1 MSMLKWAEEEV
12 RLACEE
18 EKLNND
24 ELVGYGCACYEGALE
39 AFKVLCKQGH
49 SGFSIKITQGILN
62 RLIDGKPLTAIEDVD
77 SVWNDIHE
85 YYDKNAKKGT
95 KYQCK
100 RMSSLFKDVRP
111 DGTVKYND
119 IDRVY
124 CYDIDNE
131 NVSYHSGLADTIIN
145 EMFPI
150 EFPYY
155 PPSKSFKMYAVDFLV
170 DPKNGDFD
178 TMGFTKAIKPNGE
191 VIEINRYFR
200 EPNEGEVETYP
211 GWVEISE
218 EEYRERE
225 KNQVEREWM
234 V

>member
-1 MSMLKWAEEEV
+1 MSMLEWAEEEV
-12 RLACEE
+12 KFACEE
-18 EKLNND
+18 EKSNKD
-24 ELVGYGCACYEGALE
+24 ELSDYGCACYQGALE
-39 AFKVLCKQGH
+39 AFKVLCEQGH
-49 SGFSIKITQGILN
+49 SGFSIKLTQSILN
-62 RLIDGKPLTAIEDVD
+62 RLIDNKPLTAIEDVD
-77 SVWNDIHE
+77 SVWNDIHD

-95 KYQCK
+95 KFQCK
-100 RMSSLFKDVRP
+100 RMSSLFKDVMP
-111 DGTVKYND
+111 DGTVKYSD
-119 IDRVY
+119 VDRVY
-124 CYDIDNE
+124 CYDVENE

-155 PPSKSFKMYAVDFLV
+155 PPSKPFKMYAVDFLV

-178 TMGFTKAIKPNGE
+178 TMGFTKVVKPNGE

-200 EPNEGEVETYP
+200 EPNDGEVETYP

>member
-1 MSMLKWAEEEV
+1 MLKWAEEEV

-24 ELVGYGCACYEGALE
+24 ELVNYWCDCYKGALE

-49 SGFSIKITQGILN
+49 SGFSIKITQDILN

-85 YYDKNAKKGT
+85 YYDKDNKKGT

-100 RMSSLFKDVRP
+100 RMSSLFKDVMP
-111 DGTVKYND
+111 DGSIKYND
-119 IDRVY
+119 VDRVY
-124 CYDIDNE
+124 CYDVENE

-170 DPKNGDFD
+170 DSKNGDFD
-178 TMGFTKAIKPNGE
+178 TMGFIKVVKPNSE

-200 EPNEGEVETYP
+200 EPNDNEVETYP

-218 EEYRERE
+218 EEYKERE
-225 KNQVEREWM
+225 KNKVEREWM
-234 V
+234 I

>member
-1 MSMLKWAEEEV
+1 M
-12 RLACEE
+12 
-18 EKLNND
+18 
-24 ELVGYGCACYEGALE
+24 
-39 AFKVLCKQGH
+39 
-49 SGFSIKITQGILN
+49 
-62 RLIDGKPLTAIEDVD
+62 
-77 SVWNDIHE
+77 
-85 YYDKNAKKGT
+85 
-95 KYQCK
+95 
-100 RMSSLFKDVRP
+100 P
-111 DGTVKYND
+111 DGTVKYSD
-119 IDRVY
+119 VDRVY
-124 CYDIDNE
+124 CYDVDNE

-155 PPSKSFKMYAVDFLV
+155 PSSKPFKMYAVDFLV

-191 VIEINRYFR
+191 VVEVNRYFR
-200 EPNEGEVETYP
+200 EPNDGESETYP

-218 EEYRERE
+218 EEYKERE

>member
-1 MSMLKWAEEEV
+1 MLKWAEEEV

-18 EKLNND
+18 EKSNND
-24 ELVGYGCACYEGALE
+24 ELVDYGCPCYEGALE

-62 RLIDGKPLTAIEDVD
+62 RLIDGKPLTTIEDVD
-77 SVWNDIHE
+77 YVWNDIHE

-100 RMSSLFKDVRP
+100 RMSSLFKDVMP
-111 DGTVKYND
+111 DGSIKYND
-119 IDRVY
+119 VDRVY
-124 CYDIDNE
+124 CYDINNE
-131 NVSYHSGLADTIIN
+131 NVSYHSGLADIIIN

-155 PPSKSFKMYAVDFLV
+155 PPSKSFKMYVVDFLV

-200 EPNEGEVETYP
+200 SSNRDEVETYP

-218 EEYRERE
+218 EEYKERE

-234 V
+234 I